1 MSSIWL
7 AQERSDFTKLN
18 EFMSHASE
26 NFFLSSPEHN
36 SVSENW
42 LKFKLTLTKG
52 IQDYVPHKKSRPKY
66 NINFHG

>member
-1 MSSIWL
+1 
-7 AQERSDFTKLN
+7 
-18 EFMSHASE
+18 MSHASE